1 MRADRLKTVKY
12 SESEAEVSALF
23 NNKLFSKFTAI
34 DEQLYEIKMRKSKI
48 KFGLSIQVGFMV
60 LQYAKISTIIFYVHI
75 CFVYVH
81 ICFVC
86 QMDTDSCYFAHSKS
100 SLVECIKPSM
110 KKVFDQLIN
119 RTCDSTIVSFA
130 RGARDS

>member
-75 CFVYVH
+75 CFVKTLNYVKW
-81 ICFVC
+81 I
-86 QMDTDSCYFAHSKS
+86 QTPAI
-100 SLVECIKPSM
+100 L
-110 KKVFDQLIN
+110 LIQNLPLSTVSN
-119 RTCDSTIVSFA
+119 RQ
-130 RGARDS
+130 